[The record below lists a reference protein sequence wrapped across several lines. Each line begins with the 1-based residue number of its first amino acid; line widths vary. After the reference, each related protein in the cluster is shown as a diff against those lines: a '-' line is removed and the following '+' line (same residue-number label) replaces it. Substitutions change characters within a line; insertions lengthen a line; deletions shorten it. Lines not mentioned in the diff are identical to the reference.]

1 MNDRADEPKPAG
13 LDEAL
18 TAIVRRFRADS
29 GTVHFLQQDGLL
41 HLAAATAG
49 LPAAV
54 LATIAT
60 IPVGKGMAGL
70 AVERGR
76 PVDACNIQT
85 DASGD
90 VRPGARSTGLSG
102 AVVVPIFRGHEIIGA
117 LGIGTRSERA
127 FTESEMELL
136 IKEGRRLRQDA
147 RQRGPFPA

>member
-1 MNDRADEPKPAG
+1 MTAMNVRADEPKPAG

-29 GTVHFLQQDGLL
+29 GTVHFLQPDGLL

-70 AVERGR
+70 A
-76 PVDACNIQT
+76 
-85 DASGD
+85 
-90 VRPGARSTGLSG
+90 GARATGLGG
-102 AVVVPIFRGHEIIGA
+102 AVVVPIFRDEAIVGA

-127 FTESEMELL
+127 FTDAEMQDL
-136 IKEGRRLRQDA
+136 IAAGRQL
-147 RQRGPFPA
+147 P